1 MKKHGLIY
9 LVFCI
14 KLMCLMQISIRV
26 EAQDTVSFLKK
37 NQLGLTINGLAP
49 DEAIPGSGVSLH
61 YAKWKNINYAH
72 KYGLHWQH
80 LFKHQRMVSEIV
92 NINGQNLI
100 KTRVINAT
108 INDFTIS
115 YGQIFSK
122 HLFTKLSI
130 YATYDIQL
138 GITKSNYIDFSTFD
152 NNNIPLNEFNSL
164 TYIGAVLQ
172 IIPAV
177 GMKWQ
182 IGKRVGLISE
192 VSMLPMRFTYM
203 NDGSLTGDIGYG
215 LSARFGLTISF

>member
-1 MKKHGLIY
+1 
-9 LVFCI
+9 
-14 KLMCLMQISIRV
+14 
-26 EAQDTVSFLKK
+26 
-37 NQLGLTINGLAP
+37 
-49 DEAIPGSGVSLH
+49 
-61 YAKWKNINYAH
+61 
-72 KYGLHWQH
+72 
-80 LFKHQRMVSEIV
+80 MVSEIV

-108 INDFTIS
+108 INDFSIR

-122 HLFTKLSI
+122 HLFPKLSL

-138 GITKSNYIDFSTFD
+138 GITKSNYIDFYTFE
-152 NNNIPLNEFNSL
+152 NNNIPLNEFKSL
-164 TYIGAVLQ
+164 TYNGAVLQ

-203 NDGSLTGDIGYG
+203 NDGRLSGDIGYG
-215 LSARFGLTISF
+215 LSPRFGLTISF